1 MLRKAFLT
9 LAGFAWAAGAAVT
22 LAQDKARTLPAGTP
36 AFGEEIDVRV
46 VNLEVVVTDRQ
57 GNRVKDLKPGDFRLL
72 IDGRPVPIEYF
83 TAVSEGRAVAPAP
96 AAAAG
101 ETEPAA
107 AVPSVGPGE
116 AVGVNYLVFVDDFF
130 AIARQ
135 RDDVLASLRRDLSRL
150 GPADRMSVV
159 AWDGGRLARLAD
171 WTGSRA
177 ELAQAF
183 GRAMQ
188 RPARGPERRMDHI
201 NFIESQQL
209 QKGVAEDTA
218 SLLSGSS
225 GIAREGL
232 NPGLNPLELAY
243 GEVLARQI
251 RSAVAGVVGAM
262 RGSAAPSGRKVLLLL
277 SGGWPYSLASYI
289 RGSGS
294 VPLSR
299 ELPEGEKLLRPLT
312 RAANLL
318 GYTVY
323 PVDVPGVS
331 SVAADASQNYFE
343 DEQQESM
350 VRGAGST
357 GKGSARGDNAFVKA
371 PAGPAPQPARLTDTG
386 SFQEQELEGSLQ
398 FIAQETGGKA
408 ILNTNRVLALA
419 SAAEDTRSYYWI
431 GFAPSWRQDDKAHDV
446 KVEALRPGLRVRSRG
461 SFVDLSRQA
470 QVAMR
475 LESALMF
482 GSVPGTAPLGVRLGA
497 PVRARGRGK
506 GLEIPVLLAIP
517 TSALTAVPIDGKYT
531 AQLQLRF
538 AASDDQGNLSDIPGL
553 QLKLASSKPPADGQY
568 VRYDTRIT
576 LNGKARHLVAAV
588 YDPLSGKISTGE
600 VDLPVP

>member
-1 MLRKAFLT
+1 MLRKGFLT
-9 LAGFAWAAGAAVT
+9 LLGLSWIAGAAVT
-22 LAQDKARTLPAGTP
+22 LAQDKARTPLPAETP

-46 VNLEVVVTDRQ
+46 VNLEVVVTDRR
-57 GNRVKDLKPGDFRLL
+57 GNRVDDLRPGDFRLR
-72 IDGRPVPIEYF
+72 IDGKTVPIEYF
-83 TAVSEGRAVAPAP
+83 TLVSEGKAVAPAQT
-96 AAAAG
+96 AAAG
-101 ETEPAA
+101 GPEPL
-107 AVPSVGPGE
+107 AVPIVEPGE

-130 AIARQ
+130 PIARQ
-135 RDDVLASLRRDLSRL
+135 RDDVLAALRRDLSRL
-150 GPADRMSVV
+150 GPADRMSIV

-171 WTGSRA
+171 WTGSRT
-177 ELAQAF
+177 ELERAF
-183 GRAMQ
+183 DLAMR
-188 RPARGPERRMDHI
+188 RPARGPDRHADHV

-218 SLLSGSS
+218 SLLSGS
-225 GIAREGL
+225 GVVRESL
-232 NPGLNPLELAY
+232 NPGLSPLELAY

-262 RGSAAPSGRKVLLLL
+262 RGSTAPSGRKVLLLL
-277 SGGWPYSLASYI
+277 SGGWPYSLSSYI

-331 SVAADASQNYFE
+331 SVAADASRSYFE

-357 GKGSARGDNAFVKA
+357 GKGGARGDTAFVKA
-371 PAGPAPQPARLTDTG
+371 PGGPSPQPARLTDTG

-398 FIAQETGGKA
+398 FIAQETGGKPL
-408 ILNTNRVLALA
+408 LNANRVLALA
-419 SAAEDTRSYYWI
+419 GAAEDTRSYYWI
-431 GFAPSWRQDDKAHDV
+431 GFAPSWRQDDKTHDV
-446 KVEALRPGLRVRSRG
+446 KVEALRPGLKVRSRA

-482 GSVPGTAPLGVRLGA
+482 GSVPGTDPLGVRLGT
-497 PVRARGRGK
+497 PSRVRGRGK
-506 GLEIPVLLAIP
+506 GSEIPVALAIP
-517 TSALTAVPIDGKYT
+517 TSALTAVPIGGRYT

-553 QLKLASSKPPADGQY
+553 QLKLSSPQPPADGQS

-588 YDPLSGKISTGE
+588 YDPLSGRISTGE
-600 VDLPVP
+600 ADIPVP